1 MDTPMFV
8 EANTEYA
15 IQFNRGGSSQPYHTS
30 LNRVSYPYAT
40 NIDQE
45 NIRVCSAL
53 SRDPIACIDQVT
65 SHLKTPSNLR
75 WPTSAQSTWTSS
87 VQEQYTSPYNN
98 RLVESYERDPLRDYV
113 GTYNLEH
120 LKKNEGLLTGETIW
134 TRSRK
139 R

>member
-40 NIDQE
+40 NVDQE
-45 NIRVCSAL
+45 NVRFCSAL

-65 SHLKTPSNLR
+65 SHLTTPPNLR
-75 WPTSAQSTWTSS
+75 WPTSPQSTWTSS

-120 LKKNEGLLTGETIW
+120 LKKNEGLPDIW
-134 TRSRK
+134 TRQSLRK